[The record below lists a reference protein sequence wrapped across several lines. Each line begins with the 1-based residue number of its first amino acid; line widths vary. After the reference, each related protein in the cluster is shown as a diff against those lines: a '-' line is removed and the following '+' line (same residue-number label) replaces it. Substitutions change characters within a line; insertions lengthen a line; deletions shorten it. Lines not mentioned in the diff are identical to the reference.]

1 MATRPPRSPLIAVDT
16 NVPLDLA
23 DRKEHVLDALD
34 AVRRRL
40 NPGRVLVTPT
50 VFQELVFL
58 ADDSEAESDR
68 DQAGWLAHR
77 GPPSLRVTPLTGE
90 KYQAGRTF

>member
-23 DRKEHVLDALD
+23 NRKEHVFDALE
-34 AVRRRL
+34 VIKRRL
-40 NPGRVLVTPT
+40 VPSRLLVTPT

-58 ADDSEAESDR
+58 ES
-68 DQAGWLAHR
+68 GPVESGR
-77 GPPSLRVTPLTGE
+77 GEPR
-90 KYQAGRTF
+90 AGRPRYR